1 MRGGQG
7 VSTVLALSLVR
18 ISSAPLSDV
27 FTVGLCGRGR
37 EGEGE
42 IGGLSEQDH
51 RETKFALTQGTL
63 SGLPRFLSPGQPVY
77 VSPSELKMEH
87 RLISA
92 MGTKN
97 NLGFSL
103 CTT

>member
-1 MRGGQG
+1 M
-7 VSTVLALSLVR
+7 
-18 ISSAPLSDV
+18 

-63 SGLPRFLSPGQPVY
+63 SGLLSPGQPVY